1 MATFRNGS
9 TKAFG
14 NKSQPSAPSTTT
26 KVGRDEQST
35 VAIADSESVK
45 TTEKGGR
52 STGLMVARVKGVNVI
67 SS

>member
-14 NKSQPSAPSTTT
+14 SKSQPSAPSTTT

-35 VAIADSESVK
+35 VAITDGVGQDHGK
-45 TTEKGGR
+45 KGR
-52 STGLMVARVKGVNVI
+52 STGLMVARRLRV
-67 SS
+67 

>member
-9 TKAFG
+9 A
-14 NKSQPSAPSTTT
+14 NLAKSQPSAPSTTT

-45 TTEKGGR
+45 TTEKEGR
-52 STGLMVARVKGVNVI
+52 STGLMVARRLRV
-67 SS
+67 